1 MRTAIAVGMLLAAC
15 AMTGPATAKMT
26 HQSMAAQVSAAK
38 TAKDHN
44 ALAALYAK
52 QANEARALAEKHDEM
67 ATAYKD
73 VSVAREHCKALADN
87 YRKNAQEL
95 DALADAER
103 QLAKG
108 GGK

>member
-1 MRTAIAVGMLLAAC
+1 MRTALAVGMMLTALAVA
-15 AMTGPATAKMT
+15 APAPAKML
-26 HQSMAAQVSAAK
+26 HSDPAQKISAAK
-38 TAKDHN
+38 TAKDHD
-44 ALAALYAK
+44 ALAAEYAK
-52 QANEARALAEKHDEM
+52 QANEARALADKHDEM

-73 VSVAREHCKALADN
+73 VSTAASHCKALSDN

-95 DALADAER
+95 DALAETER

>member
-1 MRTAIAVGMLLAAC
+1 AAF
-15 AMTGPATAKMT
+15 AMAGPATAKMG

-52 QANEARALAEKHDEM
+52 QADEARALADKHEEM

-73 VSVAREHCKALADN
+73 VSTAASHCKALADN

-95 DALADAER
+95 DALAQAER
-103 QLAKG
+103 DLAKG